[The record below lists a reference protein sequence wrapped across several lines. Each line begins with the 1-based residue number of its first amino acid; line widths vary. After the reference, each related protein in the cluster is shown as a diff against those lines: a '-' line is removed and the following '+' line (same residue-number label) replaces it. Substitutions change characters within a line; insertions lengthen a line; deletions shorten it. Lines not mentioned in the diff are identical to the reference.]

1 MNFNTDVGRIF
12 CKYNKD
18 RDDFDKVRL
27 LRITSDNG
35 HDDEKMYIMAELEDE
50 YPTCHFKM
58 NEDGSVKSNMIT
70 EDEFISIKKE
80 YTALTSEGIMAI
92 SNIVSVENE
101 TNKIEDVLAIFY
113 PNHKISGVPDVTQPY
128 IVARQGIDNIFSMD
142 MFGDVG
148 MSVSLD
154 TVPVGYSL
162 YDFMVNT
169 SVTNSI
175 LGHVYKTDNAEQ
187 LEILFQN
194 EKTCSILEEL
204 FMKQYNFRLHT
215 ARNFEPFKPNKDSM
229 MNGYCMSI
237 KNFLESTGFMDDL
250 FEKIG
255 IIRVDFPM
263 EYSTPL
269 DLDQKLLCAMLLGGV
284 RIDNAVPLMFDYTI
298 NMNAIKMKYFLAEDS
313 NNILWIVPYTES
325 PDEVDPKVLYD
336 LTEERTTTIQNRLAN
351 VIRAYDESVKK
362 DKI

>member
-1 MNFNTDVGRIF
+1 MNINTDIGRIY
-12 CKYNKD
+12 CKYNSE

-27 LRITSDNG
+27 LKIVSDND
-35 HDDEKMYIMAELEDE
+35 HEDKKMYIITDLEDE
-50 YPTCHFKM
+50 CPTCHVKKL
-58 NEDGSVKSNMIT
+58 EDGTIDTRMIT
-70 EDEFISIKKE
+70 QEEFDAIKKE

-92 SNIVSVENE
+92 SNIVAVENE
-101 TNKIEDVLAIFY
+101 VRQIEDVLAIFY
-113 PNHKISGVPDVTQPY
+113 PNHKISGVPDASQPY
-128 IVARQGIDNIFSMD
+128 IVARQGIDNIFSMN
-142 MFGDVG
+142 MYGDVG

-154 TVPVGYSL
+154 TVPAGYSL

-194 EKTCSILEEL
+194 EKTNDILREL
-204 FMKQYNFRLHT
+204 FMRQYNFRMNT
-215 ARNFEPFKPNKDSM
+215 ARDFEPFEPDKDSM
-229 MNGYCMSI
+229 MNGYCMRI

-263 EYSTPL
+263 AYSTPL
-269 DLDQKLLCAMLLGGV
+269 DIDQKLLCAMLLGGV
-284 RIDNAVPLMFDYTI
+284 RIDKAVPLMFDYSI
-298 NMNAIKMKYFLAEDS
+298 NMAAIKMKYFLAEDS
-313 NNILWIVPYTES
+313 NSVLWIVPYTES
-325 PDEVDPKVLYD
+325 PAEVDPQVLYD
-336 LTEERTTTIQNRLAN
+336 LTEERTTTIQNRLAK
-351 VIRAYDESVKK
+351 VVRAYDESVKK